1 MLRESRELDELV
13 VITGPAMPAINAERL
28 LGDLRELRTFGG
40 SIAHPL
46 GVVRPSYSC
55 VPLPFFRALPSC
67 GAGRR
72 RPRVPFP
79 CQGRQV
85 RAANWAPA
93 RGKKVAC
100 LPPNTGIRG
109 YRSAF
114 RW

>member
-1 MLRESRELDELV
+1 MLAVRAAAAAVVVVAAAAAAAES
-13 VITGPAMPAINAERL
+13 GGERV
-28 LGDLRELRTFGG
+28 GG
-40 SIAHPL
+40 
-46 GVVRPSYSC
+46 
-55 VPLPFFRALPSC
+55 
-67 GAGRR
+67 
-72 RPRVPFP
+72 RPRQPAVPQPHARWVPFP